1 MDWLSFILGKKNAKT
16 AKKIKKLTSGL
27 AATQKPTPAVKL
39 PKAQWR
45 KSNNGNDTAE
55 LEGFRVTIFQQDER
69 WNYCISEVLDA
80 EDLADGLEDSP
91 EFGDGYDTKSE
102 AKKAA
107 LEYLTYL
114 L

>member
-16 AKKIKKLTSGL
+16 AKKIRKITSGL
-27 AATQKPTPAVKL
+27 AATQKPTPAIKP
-39 PKAQWR
+39 PKVQWQ

-55 LEGFRVTIFQQDER
+55 LEGFRVTIFQQDEG

-91 EFGDGYDTKSE
+91 EFGVGYDSKSE
-102 AKKAA
+102 AKKSA
-107 LEYLTYL
+107 LENLTYL
-114 L
+114 I